1 MAEESSVRQRAPAFK
16 LEIPG
21 DNNVKD
27 AIRHKLVSAKKILS
41 TKLNRMANDADA
53 LNAVLDAW
61 LKSETANENASQEH
75 GSESQTSHSQPELVQ
90 IQIATRDQA
99 KQPQYVTCKTSL
111 EKLLEISHYH
121 GKSCK
126 SALKI
131 SRCTRSGHICRLQ
144 LKCDN
149 ETVKH
154 SYSWTSSPQL
164 VNGKY
169 AANERIM
176 HGLVFSGMRPSHYA
190 RFTRGAGIG
199 CIHQRRRRDHMR
211 STARLVQSE
220 YEESIETAMLE
231 EQAAYV
237 LLEPEDQPIN
247 GIDIMTDARHGHR
260 RNAKDTSVVVLGA
273 RTNKVLVHEH
283 VTKTDDPVTQR
294 HELIGT
300 KRIYNH
306 LADND
311 IHVRVHTHDMN
322 TSVNAWIRN
331 EEPDV
336 TNQNERWH
344 GIKGLKAQVKKV
356 TSGAK
361 KNIGKTWHPELED
374 KLEPLST
381 HAYYAIDQCNGNPSA
396 LRMSLLNAVE
406 HYKNNHSNC
415 FSTSRC
421 KTDPNY
427 EPSRIVITSQKAEA
441 LLVNAIQ
448 NLCCIA
454 LHRISFLAEKRP
466 MLKVST
472 TQWTC
477 FTINDHSMGR
487 RSMHSDLILP
497 WCTGMKML
505 VVLIHLSGK
514 SHTIPPEPVV
524 RNPDGL
530 TRHQRMNI
538 ETMYGSAIWIVFIF
552 NSNIAGK
559 RLVFI
564 KNR

>member
-1 MAEESSVRQRAPAFK
+1 
-16 LEIPG
+16 
-21 DNNVKD
+21 
-27 AIRHKLVSAKKILS
+27 
-41 TKLNRMANDADA
+41 
-53 LNAVLDAW
+53 
-61 LKSETANENASQEH
+61 
-75 GSESQTSHSQPELVQ
+75 
-90 IQIATRDQA
+90 
-99 KQPQYVTCKTSL
+99 
-111 EKLLEISHYH
+111 
-121 GKSCK
+121 
-126 SALKI
+126 
-131 SRCTRSGHICRLQ
+131 
-144 LKCDN
+144 
-149 ETVKH
+149 
-154 SYSWTSSPQL
+154 
-164 VNGKY
+164 
-169 AANERIM
+169 
-176 HGLVFSGMRPSHYA
+176 
-190 RFTRGAGIG
+190 
-199 CIHQRRRRDHMR
+199 MR

-260 RNAKDTSVVVLGA
+260 RNAKDTSVVALGA

-300 KRIYNH
+300 KRMYNH

-311 IHVRVHTHDMN
+311 MHVRVHTHDMN

-381 HAYYAIDQCNGNPSA
+381 HAYYAIDHCNGNPSA

-441 LLVNAIQ
+441 LLVHAIQ
-448 NLCCIA
+448 KSMLYRFAQNFVLGRETAHVESFNNTMNMFHDKRSFYGKEEYALRSHIA
-454 LHRISFLAEKRP
+454 VMHWNEN
-466 MLKVST
+466 V
-472 TQWTC
+472 
-477 FTINDHSMGR
+477 GR
-487 RSMHSDLILP
+487 AHTSVWEAPHNPAGTRGSKSRRTYKAPTYEYRDNVWERHMDS
-497 WCTGMKML
+497 
-505 VVLIHLSGK
+505 IHL
-514 SHTIPPEPVV
+514 
-524 RNPDGL
+524 
-530 TRHQRMNI
+530 
-538 ETMYGSAIWIVFIF
+538 
-552 NSNIAGK
+552 
-559 RLVFI
+559 
-564 KNR
+564 